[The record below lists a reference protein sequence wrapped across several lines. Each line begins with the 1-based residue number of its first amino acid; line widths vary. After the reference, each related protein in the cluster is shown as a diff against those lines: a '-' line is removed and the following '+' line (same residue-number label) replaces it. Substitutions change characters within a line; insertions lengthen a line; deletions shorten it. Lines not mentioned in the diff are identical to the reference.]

1 MIDDTL
7 KILLI
12 IIPIF
17 IVCEGLLTWLMY
29 ANIDKKFRRFYPIP
43 SLIIYNSFKAS
54 KVSKITTALM
64 GIAYEIVYLPFTI
77 MWFTAWIL
85 YQTGK
90 FLRSSDDDNNA
101 VNNGEEKIGD
111 DTCTCVLNENKD
123 EVGPNPDITN
133 DVLIEEN
140 SDVKDTITIE
150 DMTESQVNEEETL
163 EEILE
168 ETPQQPLETST
179 IEDKD
184 VEYNTDITTQEKEI
198 STTTTDVE
206 NTEDVVKED
215 ASNPDIVAESV
226 EVKEDTNTDTNIVS
240 VKPKKKRSYNRK
252 KKTSNTTTIT
262 NESTNTQS
270 LDAENVGDIIENN
283 NI

>member
-90 FLRSSDDDNNA
+90 FLRSSDDNNA

-179 IEDKD
+179 VEDKD
-184 VEYNTDITTQEKEI
+184 VEYNKDITTHEKEI
-198 STTTTDVE
+198 STTTDVE

-226 EVKEDTNTDTNIVS
+226 EVKEDTNTDTNTVS

>member
-90 FLRSSDDDNNA
+90 FLISSDDNNA
-101 VNNGEEKIGD
+101 VNNGEEKIEN

-140 SDVKDTITIE
+140 SDVKDTITVE

-179 IEDKD
+179 VEDKD

-226 EVKEDTNTDTNIVS
+226 EVKEDTNTDTNTVS